1 MEMKNKINLFKINW
15 FSLKIFIILKVLS
28 ISISSLYQKES
39 IYYNENDFN
48 INSIYYKSVSLCI
61 YNILNCESNLEFS
74 LKDANNAIQS
84 VILSYTD
91 INCENDRKQMIMNPY
106 KDIYINNNEIKNLEQ
121 FYICIQC
128 KNEDNCNYEINL
140 KKTNNIKLNNWNFYN
155 YYVSEENT
163 EINFIE
169 NIDNDYKTFSEL
181 CYNNYIH
188 EISQPYTTVWIAG
201 NYPLKANSNFINK
214 YFTSFSN
221 GYIYIFQNIECNS
234 DNSFIL
240 NNYDLK
246 VKANVGDYITIGS
259 NIIYGAKFSKK
270 YIINDEPEVFGYLK
284 KNVIEKQCFKIKI
297 DENKKQIGNYDV
309 LYFSGFIYTKLGK
322 IYFLEKNTREL
333 FYGEIIYDGLI
344 IISFLKYQIEMIDEF
359 CITFLNELE
368 ENLSFSIKL
377 TSHKVN
383 QLFINPQLSNLNYNH
398 VILKGE
404 IASFYGIINQNVQK
418 IKLSINTSK
427 GNSNIYFDKCL
438 TFPKCYYNDEKMNQ
452 LINLRNSIFIYDINK
467 NEYFT
472 PISNNQPILI
482 VKCIEGKAITIY
494 DNEIEYC
501 LFQTSIS
508 TEKDLLLLEKN
519 KKYKKLLLQ
528 NEIDMLTIDL
538 ENEVNIYEIYIEL
551 SIINGNISLEFDSIQ
566 FNKEIIINKIIY
578 HIPFIENQKKIDF
591 NITPFIDSYYYIQY
605 RIIEKTFLE
614 SGKSYILELD
624 NNTIYSYI
632 QINNIISENNCPF
645 FVNFYLKDCQSQI
658 IREKNEEIKYLEI
671 EDNYAQEII
680 NNPELN
686 GIYLYKIDND
696 PKNKKQSCIID
707 ISSFEMQYSF
717 PANNNKILI
726 MENKSQYVLFNSNIT
741 NITYYYYLNDLNKN
755 IEIDFNLINDAS
767 YDVGIYF
774 DNIEFNNYSIDIN
787 NLNIKINK
795 DEYNNKC
802 NENQICKCIIKVKLL
817 NDNNNIK
824 LETIFRLKDDEESN
838 NIIPLDDNNMCPIN
852 FPFYFINKGCVDE
865 CHASYFFKK
874 ECSINNEDP
883 TIINKM
889 IITIQ
894 EEISDESMNSLLINV
909 ITRRNNLIVNDN
921 NIAYEITSD
930 NYYDI
935 NNNNISIINLG
946 ECGKILKKYII

>member
-1 MEMKNKINLFKINW
+1 
-15 FSLKIFIILKVLS
+15 
-28 ISISSLYQKES
+28 
-39 IYYNENDFN
+39 
-48 INSIYYKSVSLCI
+48 
-61 YNILNCESNLEFS
+61 
-74 LKDANNAIQS
+74 
-84 VILSYTD
+84 
-91 INCENDRKQMIMNPY
+91 
-106 KDIYINNNEIKNLEQ
+106 
-121 FYICIQC
+121 
-128 KNEDNCNYEINL
+128 
-140 KKTNNIKLNNWNFYN
+140 
-155 YYVSEENT
+155 
-163 EINFIE
+163 
-169 NIDNDYKTFSEL
+169 
-181 CYNNYIH
+181 
-188 EISQPYTTVWIAG
+188 
-201 NYPLKANSNFINK
+201 
-214 YFTSFSN
+214 
-221 GYIYIFQNIECNS
+221 
-234 DNSFIL
+234 
-240 NNYDLK
+240 
-246 VKANVGDYITIGS
+246 
-259 NIIYGAKFSKK
+259 
-270 YIINDEPEVFGYLK
+270 
-284 KNVIEKQCFKIKI
+284 
-297 DENKKQIGNYDV
+297 
-309 LYFSGFIYTKLGK
+309 
-322 IYFLEKNTREL
+322 
-333 FYGEIIYDGLI
+333 
-344 IISFLKYQIEMIDEF
+344 
-359 CITFLNELE
+359 
-368 ENLSFSIKL
+368 
-377 TSHKVN
+377 
-383 QLFINPQLSNLNYNH
+383 
-398 VILKGE
+398 
-404 IASFYGIINQNVQK
+404 
-418 IKLSINTSK
+418 
-427 GNSNIYFDKCL
+427 
-438 TFPKCYYNDEKMNQ
+438 
-452 LINLRNSIFIYDINK
+452 
-467 NEYFT
+467 
-472 PISNNQPILI
+472 
-482 VKCIEGKAITIY
+482 
-494 DNEIEYC
+494 
-501 LFQTSIS
+501 
-508 TEKDLLLLEKN
+508 
-519 KKYKKLLLQ
+519 
-528 NEIDMLTIDL
+528 MLTIDL

-686 GIYLYKIDND
+686 GTYLYKIDND
-696 PKNKKQSCIID
+696 PQNKKQSCIID

-774 DNIEFNNYSIDIN
+774 DDIEFNNYSININ

-824 LETIFRLKDDEESN
+824 LETVFRLKDDEESN
-838 NIIPLDDNNMCPIN
+838 NIIPLDDNNKCPIN
-852 FPFYFINKGCVDE
+852 LPFYIKNKGCVDE

-909 ITRRNNLIVNDN
+909 IESKNNLLVNDN
-921 NIAYEITSD
+921 NIVYEITSD

-935 NNNNISIINLG
+935 NNNNISIIYLG
-946 ECGKILKKYII
+946 ECGKILKKIYNIKEN